1 MSSWSRLEHILPQ
14 KGQLSDNCPLLKWV
28 PQITPEKGGPGKV
41 VVIDESF
48 ITRRKRNRR
57 GFMGRTT
64 TGHTTV
70 VFAALEL
77 LVQPDGSHKE
87 TGRAVLRV
95 VPNKTT
101 ATLAKLIEKFIA
113 AGSTVYSD
121 GAAMYTWLDK
131 HPEQFRHL
139 TVIHAKGEFSRRSPS
154 GLKQWGNFKK
164 ALVFFFFSSPKTELQ
179 VKSSVVAQVVL

>member
-1 MSSWSRLEHILPQ
+1 MKL
-14 KGQLSDNCPLLKWV
+14 
-28 PQITPEKGGPGKV
+28 GGPGKV

-48 ITRRKRNRR
+48 ITRRKRNRG

-121 GAAMYTWLDK
+121 GAAMYTWLNK

-164 ALVFFFFSSPKTELQ
+164 AVVFFFAGQ
-179 VKSSVVAQVVL
+179 AKSSVVAQVVL